1 MNYRIGIIT
10 GASSG
15 IGMQAAL
22 ELASMGN
29 RLILTA
35 RSESKLLDLK
45 QEIDDKFKDSR
56 CEIVAGDI
64 TDSEVILRCIKKCR
78 DTWNRD
84 PDLFIA
90 SAGKGLPGNLL
101 TSDPKEWGLLW
112 DLNVMSLM
120 EQLKQ
125 VTKTMLG
132 NESRLANFVDDPTD
146 IIVIGSSIGRN
157 VSPFNSIYGA
167 TKFATHGLT
176 EALRRDVGSKGIR
189 VTLIEPG
196 LVKTNFQASAGY
208 DQEWFEGYEKEI
220 GPILIGKDIAKVI
233 SLVVSLPGN
242 VNLDDISIRPTKQ
255 IYP

>member
-1 MNYRIGIIT
+1 MNRRIGIIT

-15 IGMQAAL
+15 IGREVAL
-22 ELASMGN
+22 ELAAQGCN
-29 RLILTA
+29 LILTA
-35 RSESKLLDLK
+35 RNSSILEELK
-45 QEIDDKFKDSR
+45 KEIITSYENVG
-56 CEIVAGDI
+56 CEIVIGDM
-64 TDSEVILRCIKKCR
+64 TDAAVILECIQKCH
-78 DTWNRD
+78 DTWQSGPN
-84 PDLFIA
+84 LFVA
-90 SAGKGLPGNLL
+90 SAGRGLPGNLL
-101 TSDPKEWGLLW
+101 TSDQKEWQALW

-120 EQLKQ
+120 DQLKQ
-125 VTKTMLG
+125 VTKTMLS
-132 NESRLANFVDDPTD
+132 NETRLANFVDNPTD
-146 IIVIGSSIGRN
+146 IVVIGSSIGRN

-208 DQEWFEGYEKEI
+208 DPAWFEDYEKEI

-233 SLVVSLPGN
+233 SLVVTLPGN